1 MSDQID
7 FDAFDELLASD
18 ADGLLDAPEKPKP
31 VTTDDRLSR
40 SFQEIVEFFRVN
52 GRIPSPETL
61 DIAER
66 RLGARLDGFLASPER
81 AEKVKHL
88 DEFGLLERQSMESL
102 EDVLAHDDLGLLGE
116 VSDIFDTSTLPAPS
130 ERRAVEN
137 VAKRTKAKNF
147 EEFEPLF
154 KQKHIDLAEG
164 EFKLV
169 PFRGQDTIRAG
180 NFFVLGG
187 VMLFVAEV
195 GEPEEVVNGNRIRTK
210 ERLRVIF
217 ENGTE
222 SSLFRQSLA
231 SSLYDHNGRAA
242 VRTGFDASEIGDADV
257 ESGHVYVLKS
267 RSEDPQISSLE
278 NLYKIGFSRNAVSKR
293 VANAAKEPTYLM
305 APVDIVADYRVY
317 NLRPSA
323 LENILHRVFSSVR
336 LDVSQTGL
344 NGRSYNPSEW
354 FVAPL
359 PVINQAIEMIINGDI
374 VNVVYDAEQ
383 QRLVPR

>member
-7 FDAFDELLASD
+7 FDAFEELLASD
-18 ADGLLDAPEKPKP
+18 TEGLLDAPEKPIP
-31 VTTDDRLSR
+31 VTTGDRLSR
-40 SFQEIVEFFRVN
+40 SFQEIVEFYRVN
-52 GRIPSPETL
+52 ERIPSSETL

-66 RLGARLDGFLASPER
+66 KLGARLDGFLASPER
-81 AEKVKHL
+81 AEKVKDL
-88 DEFGLLERQSMESL
+88 DEFGLLERETMVSL
-102 EDVLAHDDLGLLGE
+102 EDVLANDDLDLLGE
-116 VSDIFDTSTLPAPS
+116 LSGIFDTSSLSAPS
-130 ERRAVEN
+130 ERRSVED
-137 VAKRTKAKNF
+137 VAKRKKAKNF
-147 EEFEPLF
+147 EEFEPVF
-154 KQKHIDLAEG
+154 KQKHAELAAG
-164 EFKLV
+164 EYKLAPFKGLE
-169 PFRGQDTIRAG
+169 TIREG
-180 NFFVLGG
+180 FFYVLSG
-187 VMLFVAEV
+187 VMLYIAEIGETEHVVV
-195 GEPEEVVNGNRIRTK
+195 GGRERTK

-222 SSLFRQSLA
+222 SSMYRQSL
-231 SSLYDHNGRAA
+231 SIRLYEQNGRAV

-257 ESGHVYVLKS
+257 ESGHVYVLRS